1 MMNWDSEWGDHMN
14 GAWSWV
20 GGAMMILWIVL
31 LALGIFALVTWLIRS
46 SGTPGSGGSSDDARS
61 VLDRRY
67 AAGEIDDETYRS
79 MRDRMSSSAV

>member
-31 LALGIFALVTWLIRS
+31 LLLAIFALATWLIRGRES
-46 SGTPGSGGSSDDARS
+46 SGSGGVDESARS
-61 VLDRRY
+61 ILDRRY
-67 AAGEIDDETYRS
+67 AEGEIDEETYRR
-79 MRDRMSSSAV
+79 MRDGMSSGAS